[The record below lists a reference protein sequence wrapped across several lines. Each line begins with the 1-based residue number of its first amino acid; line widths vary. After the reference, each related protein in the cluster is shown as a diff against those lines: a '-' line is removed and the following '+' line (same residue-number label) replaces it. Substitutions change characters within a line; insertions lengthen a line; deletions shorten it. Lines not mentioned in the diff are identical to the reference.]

1 MSSSLPVLS
10 GQELVPPIQNLKLRI
25 KNYRNLRSLI
35 RSSGLTTEEFQS
47 LR

>member
-10 GQELVPPIQNLKLRI
+10 GQELVPPIQNPKLRI
-25 KNYRNLRSLI
+25 KNDYTLRSLI
-35 RSSGLTTEEFQS
+35 RYSGLTPEEFQS